1 MTAMRS
7 RNQPLPIIFLCAVL
21 ASLLLLAACG
31 PGPQGAATIESA
43 PTVAPAGEATPSGVV
58 APTLAPAGEGYP
70 PATAAVATVN
80 PYPGE
85 GEAALPATSTPGAY
99 PPAAETFQEPRFRI
113 DQPVSASATTI
124 TGQAPPGLA
133 LAVLDVTFNGT
144 LLGTG
149 RSDESGRFTIPVS
162 GLIEG
167 NRIGLAIAELAE
179 GQTLNQMAEQYFPN
193 RGEGFMNLPNVGI
206 FFDTVLVQP

>member
-1 MTAMRS
+1 MRS
-7 RNQPLPIIFLCAVL
+7 RNHSLPIIFLCAVL

-31 PGPQGAATIESA
+31 QGPQGAATIESA
-43 PTVAPAGEATPSGVV
+43 PTVASAGEATPSGVV
-58 APTLAPAGEGYP
+58 APTLPPAGGEAYP
-70 PATAAVATVN
+70 PATAMVETVN

-113 DQPVSASATTI
+113 DQPVSVSATTI
-124 TGQAPPGLA
+124 TGQAPPNLA
-133 LAVLDVTFNGT
+133 LAVQDVTFNGT

-167 NRIGLAIAELAE
+167 NRIGLSIAELAE